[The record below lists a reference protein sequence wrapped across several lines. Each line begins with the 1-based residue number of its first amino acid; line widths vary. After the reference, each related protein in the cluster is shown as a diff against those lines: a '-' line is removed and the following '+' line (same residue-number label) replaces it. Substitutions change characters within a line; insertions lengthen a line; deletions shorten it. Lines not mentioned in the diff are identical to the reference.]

1 MALSLQLILVVL
13 TLLHLSAR
21 PVLGPPGRSVA
32 TGGQEQNYA
41 QSRANMVRTQ
51 LLARGIE
58 DSAVTRAMKTVPRHQ
73 FVPEDLKRDA
83 YDDGPLP
90 IGYGQTISQPY
101 IVALMTELLHVK
113 PGDRVL
119 EIGTGSG
126 YQAAVL
132 GEICDSVWTMEIIDE
147 LASGARNRLSRLG
160 YSRISVRSA
169 DGYYGWPDHGPFDA
183 IMVTAAAEHIPPPLV
198 AQLANNGRMVIPV
211 GHPFF
216 VQNLVLVEK
225 HNGAVTTRT
234 ILPVRFVPLTRSQ

>member
-1 MALSLQLILVVL
+1 MAPSLQLILVVL
-13 TLLHLSAR
+13 TLMHPPDR
-21 PVLGPPGRSVA
+21 PVPGRRLQFDEPQS
-32 TGGQEQNYA
+32 QERSEA
-41 QSRANMVRTQ
+41 QSRDNMVRTQ
-51 LLARGIE
+51 ILARGIH
-58 DSAVTRAMKTVPRHQ
+58 DSAVVRAMRTVPRHR
-73 FVPEDLKRDA
+73 FVPEELKSDA

-101 IVALMTELLHVK
+101 IVALMTELLQVK
-113 PGDRVL
+113 RTDRVL

-132 GEICDSVWTMEIIDE
+132 GEICDSVWTIEIIDE
-147 LASGARNRLSRLG
+147 LASEARSRLNRLG
-160 YSRISVRSA
+160 YDGVSVRSA

-198 AQLANNGRMVIPV
+198 SQLANNGRMVIPV